1 MRERLRRFSGLVFRG
16 RCSRKLDSFDQSG
29 VNALRAKLCV
39 NLCSGSSVL
48 AGARE
53 RMLGEAVII
62 DIAFGCEPRNDLA
75 DCILD
80 LLGALSRPFASS
92 EEPLPERLGQA
103 MLGSLP
109 SCEITHR
116 LSLKPGRIQ
125 RPDITSPP
133 PRSLGIA

>member
-1 MRERLRRFSGLVFRG
+1 
-16 RCSRKLDSFDQSG
+16 
-29 VNALRAKLCV
+29 
-39 NLCSGSSVL
+39 
-48 AGARE
+48 
-53 RMLGEAVII
+53 MLGEAVII
-62 DIAFGCEPRNDLA
+62 DVAFGCEPRNDIA

-109 SCEITHR
+109 SREITHR
-116 LSLKPGRIQ
+116 LPLEPGRIQ
-125 RPDITSPP
+125 RPNISPPP